1 MCGKTPKTPKV
12 VERDPVA
19 EQLAADMQSTR
30 DANADTVA
38 QRRRRKGSS
47 LLTGAANDTAAPLTA
62 LARAQAKPTLLGG
75 G

>member
-1 MCGKTPKTPKV
+1 
-12 VERDPVA
+12 VA
-19 EQLAADMQSTR
+19 EQLQAERQATQ

-38 QRRRRKGSS
+38 TRRRRKGSS

-62 LARAQAKPTLLGG
+62 LAQAQAKPTLLGG